1 MNKFWLTLFLIT
13 LFLDPIS
20 GSVKADS
27 LTIAV
32 ITDLHYLSPE
42 LAVEGEALSVFERQT
57 GRNVKDLH
65 EVFDKVLDDLISEE
79 VDILLVTGDITN
91 HGERLSHEGFLE
103 KILPLQESGTQVFVI
118 PGNHDINIQDAKAYR
133 GEFAT
138 PADNISKEEFAELYK
153 SMGYDDALMRD
164 DASLS
169 YLYEIDEYTWLLA
182 IDTNRYDEY
191 EKGYLSGGRI
201 KQQTMDWMLDILN
214 DADSKGIR
222 VLGVMHHGL
231 LEHLPYQS
239 TLFPDYLIE
248 EWQKNS
254 EILAD
259 AGLEIVFTGHFHSN
273 DITMQTTHSGNTIY
287 DVETASLAQYPFAY
301 RIMKLSD
308 TDLTIETRFV
318 TDVPGNPDLD
328 KVYRRRLETITRNV
342 ASSRLQNM
350 GMPFS
355 EVMTE
360 VLTDLIVKL
369 NTAHVS
375 GDEKP
380 DPELMS
386 AVQTFA
392 AFLGNSV
399 VEEDYTFDFPP
410 ADNNLVIEFFIPEDN

>member
-13 LFLDPIS
+13 LFLNPIS

-222 VLGVMHHGL
+222 VLGMMHHGL

-273 DITMQTTHSGNTIY
+273 DITMQTTH
-287 DVETASLAQYPFAY
+287 
-301 RIMKLSD
+301 
-308 TDLTIETRFV
+308 
-318 TDVPGNPDLD
+318 
-328 KVYRRRLETITRNV
+328 
-342 ASSRLQNM
+342 
-350 GMPFS
+350 
-355 EVMTE
+355 
-360 VLTDLIVKL
+360 
-369 NTAHVS
+369 
-375 GDEKP
+375 
-380 DPELMS
+380 
-386 AVQTFA
+386 
-392 AFLGNSV
+392 
-399 VEEDYTFDFPP
+399 
-410 ADNNLVIEFFIPEDN
+410 